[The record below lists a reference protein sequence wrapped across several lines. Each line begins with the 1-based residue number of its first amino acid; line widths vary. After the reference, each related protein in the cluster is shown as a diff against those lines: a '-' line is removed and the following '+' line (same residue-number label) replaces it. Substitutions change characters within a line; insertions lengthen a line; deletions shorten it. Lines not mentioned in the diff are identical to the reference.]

1 MRREGTRRAPVE
13 ISRKGYVEGWHSPPL
28 KGLREGLTF
37 SPKRAL
43 CRASLHTQSG
53 FLGEVVLVPSQK
65 FSSGKLLVTF
75 FKMWGTQT
83 REIVGKTYEQ

>member
-1 MRREGTRRAPVE
+1 MRRAGTRRAPVE

-75 FKMWGTQT
+75 SKCGGH
-83 REIVGKTYEQ
+83 RPEKIR